1 MDINDKYGRSAGKI
15 WDILNNHGSLDEKK
29 LLKTTK
35 LRKDNFFAAIGWL
48 AREDKISKHNNIY
61 ELNNTN
67 LNDKIGTNAGKIWNT
82 LKSFG
87 EIDVPQ
93 LSDYIKIPENDVY
106 CALGWLARED
116 KISGIQKKIKGFQ
129 TKFQLK

>member
-1 MDINDKYGRSAGKI
+1 LDIIDKFGRSAGKI
-15 WDILNNHGSLDEKK
+15 WDVLNKYGSLDEKK

-35 LRKDNFFAAIGWL
+35 LKKDNFHAAIGWL

-67 LNDKIGTNAGKIWNT
+67 LNDKIGTEAGKIWT
-82 LKSFG
+82 AMQSFG
-87 EIDVPQ
+87 EIDVLH

-106 CALGWLARED
+106 CALGWLAREN
-116 KISGIQKKIKGFQ
+116 KITGIQKKIKGFQ